1 MSDETKKVIINGVE
15 YNESEFS
22 PDLKNTI
29 VARGEILQSKVRHQI
44 EMEKIEVLV
53 AHYNK
58 KIEEEIKNIKK

>member
-1 MSDETKKVIINGVE
+1 MTDEIKKVVINGVE
-15 YNESEFS
+15 YNESDFS

-29 VARGEILQSKVRHQI
+29 VARSEILQSKVRHQI
-44 EMEKIEVLV
+44 EMEKIEVLL